1 MPLRNRCV
9 PPPLAP
15 RAAGPRRGA
24 LVAPRTR
31 DRARACAAYGD
42 HKYPHVPAG
51 SVILFKIEV
60 VSIFG
65 TTKPT
70 THCHPGSYT
79 KCTDKEKAYIEKQQS
94 RIKTQDDLNIELDR
108 LHMLEDNGHLKD
120 KDLDWLHVRKVLL
133 QKMIVGYSKE
143 L

>member
-1 MPLRNRCV
+1 MRAR
-9 PPPLAP
+9 PPRLPRGRPASGRPRRAADTRPRP
-15 RAAGPRRGA
+15 RAR
-24 LVAPRTR
+24 
-31 DRARACAAYGD
+31 AAYGD